1 MLDNLYI
8 FVVEIKY
15 LKVQHTNFQTN
26 ILEMSFYDSVNVNC
40 TNVNETE
47 VPILTYHV
55 VSKTCNNYRSK
66 FSSPIRTFILW
77 KVSNL

>member
-1 MLDNLYI
+1 MIILIVYFCCVYQIL
-8 FVVEIKY
+8 ESTAHK
-15 LKVQHTNFQTN
+15 
-26 ILEMSFYDSVNVNC
+26 ILEMLFNDTVNVNC

-47 VPILTYHV
+47 VPILTCHV

-66 FSSPIRTFILW
+66 FSIQFFLW